1 MNDRP
6 VYYRPHHFLC
16 SLGFEGKGYS
26 GDFVENMSEIIDG
39 RLRAKDG
46 NLVEIEV
53 VGATDDIC
61 GPCPKRRG
69 TLCESQNQI
78 ATLDARHARAL
89 GLFVGTRID
98 WAEAKRRIRKRV
110 PPGSLKTLCA
120 GCQWLELGSPSK
132 FLVLNTN
139 LSRPGDRLAEFRRGL
154 WTTTQTD
161 PLPYQ
166 GNTCAKEGGIL
177 ITN

>member
-120 GCQWLELGSPSK
+120 GCQWLELGMCERA
-132 FLVLNTN
+132 
-139 LSRPGDRLAEFRRGL
+139 LSRLHDAG
-154 WTTTQTD
+154 TD
-161 PLPYQ
+161 
-166 GNTCAKEGGIL
+166 
-177 ITN
+177 